1 MMNVFSYLV
10 MSFRKGWIKGQ
21 LERGAFDIDS
31 AIDCEI
37 FEIFEALE
45 ALKEP
50 DNKSVANVGQ
60 IVMYKQDLENLR
72 KRVGAYV
79 DRNLAVLW
87 AVYDM
92 GVKYIECDDYDCSLY
107 INDKPYLLD
116 PAPKFAEVI
125 FSRFDRS
132 ITWRDNR
139 VEFVVNNRRY

>member
-1 MMNVFSYLV
+1 MNVFSYLA

-37 FEIFEALE
+37 FELFKALE

-50 DNKSVANVGQ
+50 DSKSVANIGQ

-72 KRVGAYV
+72 KRVGDYV

-87 AVYDM
+87 VLYDM
-92 GVKYIECDDYDCSLY
+92 GVESIECNDHQCGLY
-107 INDKPYLLD
+107 INDKAYFLD
-116 PAPKFAEVI
+116 PAPDFANVI
-125 FSRFDRS
+125 FSMTNMS
-132 ITWRDNR
+132 ISWDDNR
-139 VEFVVNNRRY
+139 VEFVVNNLRY